1 MQHSSLTCR
10 YDHGLLPSTE
20 HPYQSSQRHG
30 NPVHGAA
37 ARQHPCDRP
46 ECLGELCRVWR
57 GTPVF
62 RGTIRRRG
70 IASHT
75 LPSPLLSTADY
86 TITGKRGARVPSL
99 PDVWCRTS
107 LIILPPNQVDR
118 DPAPPAIIPPRL
130 ALPGTTRNTRQH
142 CPSVQP
148 PAFDASTIS
157 EISLPSSSNWR

>member
-1 MQHSSLTCR
+1 MITDFYR
-10 YDHGLLPSTE
+10 LPNIPINHHNGTATRSTE
-20 HPYQSSQRHG
+20 PQ
-30 NPVHGAA
+30 PVNILVTGPSAW
-37 ARQHPCDRP
+37 
-46 ECLGELCRVWR
+46 ELCRVWR

-62 RGTIRRRG
+62 RGSIRRRG
-70 IASHT
+70 LASHT

-148 PAFDASTIS
+148 PAYDASTIS